1 MIDKELIHQAAED
14 IDIFQADLTEEYDRL
29 MEARKKPRRR
39 LRLWPL
45 AAAACVAGIIVIF
58 LAPPRKTNVE
68 PDKQPL
74 VAQQTI
80 KQVKPVVKEETA
92 ETVIKEETPTKP
104 KRATR
109 RRPVAQQGPTEEPM
123 LAKVETI
130 EEAPTE
136 NIQQR
141 RVESQSPHLLAVA
154 RAQEIRS
161 SGERMEHEIA
171 RFTNNH

>member
-1 MIDKELIHQAAED
+1 
-14 IDIFQADLTEEYDRL
+14 
-29 MEARKKPRRR
+29 
-39 LRLWPL
+39 
-45 AAAACVAGIIVIF
+45 
-58 LAPPRKTNVE
+58 
-68 PDKQPL
+68 
-74 VAQQTI
+74 
-80 KQVKPVVKEETA
+80 
-92 ETVIKEETPTKP
+92 
-104 KRATR
+104 
-109 RRPVAQQGPTEEPM
+109 M